1 MKYLLLAMLCL
12 LSGASSAGTVL
23 GPSPVTIE
31 SADGVKIHGWYI
43 HPGSIPHDVVHE
55 ADASSFAE
63 YPAVVLLHMY
73 RGDKSDWG
81 PIFGE
86 FFGRDIAALAIDMR
100 GHGEST
106 IGIDGEDLS
115 IKVMN
120 RDNELFNSM
129 WQEATAAVDWL
140 VAKGHRKD
148 RIGILGASIGCS
160 VAIDA
165 ARRDPELRV
174 VATLSPG
181 SKYLEV
187 DTLAHL
193 KSWGDRSLLIVSSEK
208 EWASGAKQVA
218 QRLEQLSNA
227 VAEGEK
233 PVKPADVWKLDG
245 TDSKVHGTRMLGRI
259 EGIERRLVD
268 WFSSKLSP
276 TDDKDENSKEPN
288 DP

>member
-1 MKYLLLAMLCL
+1 MKYLLLAMLCV
-12 LSGASSAGTVL
+12 LSGASTAGTAL
-23 GPSPVTIE
+23 GPHLITIE
-31 SADGVKIHGWYI
+31 TADGIKIHGWYI
-43 HPGSIPHDVVHE
+43 HPGSIPHDAVHE
-55 ADASSFAE
+55 ADASSFAD
-63 YPAVVLLHMY
+63 YSAVLLLHMY

-115 IKVMN
+115 IKVKN
-120 RDNELFNSM
+120 RDKAVFNLM
-129 WQEATAAVDWL
+129 WQDATAAVDWL

-148 RIGILGASIGCS
+148 RIGILGASVGCS

-174 VATLSPG
+174 VAAISPG
-181 SKYLEV
+181 ANYLGV

-193 KSWGDRSLLIVSSEK
+193 SKWGDRSLLIVSSEE
-208 EWASGAKQVA
+208 EWTSGAMQVA
-218 QRLEQLSNA
+218 QKLEQLSNG

-233 PVKPADVWKLDG
+233 PVEPAEVWKLDG
-245 TDSKVHGTRMLGRI
+245 TSREVHGTRMLGRI
-259 EGIERRLVD
+259 EGIEGRLLD
-268 WFSSKLSP
+268 WFDSKLGP
-276 TDDKDENSKEPN
+276 ADDNNENSKKPT